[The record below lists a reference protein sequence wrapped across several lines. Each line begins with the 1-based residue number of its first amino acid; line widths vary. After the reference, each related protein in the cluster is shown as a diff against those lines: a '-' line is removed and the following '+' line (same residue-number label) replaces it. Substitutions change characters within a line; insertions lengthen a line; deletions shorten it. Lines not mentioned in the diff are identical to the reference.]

1 MPLSIE
7 FLQSFF
13 IFLNFFVRIEIV
25 FVIEMIMRDDVGNIN
40 TEVLSC
46 DSVEEFQTAKKMFEN
61 KELTLKL
68 YECKEIN
75 GEV

>member
-1 MPLSIE
+1 MKY
-7 FLQSFF
+7 
-13 IFLNFFVRIEIV
+13 
-25 FVIEMIMRDDVGNIN
+25 VIEMIMKDDVGNIN

-46 DSVEEFQTAKKMFEN
+46 DSLEEFQTAKKMFEN

>member
-1 MPLSIE
+1 MKY
-7 FLQSFF
+7 
-13 IFLNFFVRIEIV
+13 
-25 FVIEMIMRDDVGNIN
+25 VIEMIMKDDFGNTNI
-40 TEVLSC
+40 EVLSC
-46 DSVEEFQTAKKMFEN
+46 NSIEEFKTAKEMFEN

>member
-1 MPLSIE
+1 MKY
-7 FLQSFF
+7 
-13 IFLNFFVRIEIV
+13 
-25 FVIEMIMRDDVGNIN
+25 VIEMIMKDDFGNVNIDTLPCN
-40 TEVLSC
+40 SI
-46 DSVEEFQTAKKMFEN
+46 EEFKTAKEMFEN